1 LIRRETQICYDR
13 DVPLLDHFHPPL
25 SVSHPWMGFHST
37 WATTMAQVLNRE
49 LLPGDYCAIPNVQL
63 GGQDGIDVFEVQ
75 VLRDFGGP
83 QLRAAVELV
92 SPANKDRPGQRRAF
106 AIKCASYLQRGV
118 SVVVID
124 VVTERTADLHAQL
137 METLNLATANPWRP
151 ASNLYAVAYRTATP
165 ADGGQPQLE
174 AWPEPLRLAEPLATL
189 PLWIDTDLPLPLHLE
204 ESYLAAC
211 ESLRIRV

>member
-63 GGQDGIDVFEVQ
+63 GGQDGIDVFEVR
-75 VLRDFGGP
+75 VLRHFGGP

-124 VVTERTADLHAQL
+124 VVTE
-137 METLNLATANPWRP
+137 
-151 ASNLYAVAYRTATP
+151 RTATP

>member
-1 LIRRETQICYDR
+1 
-13 DVPLLDHFHPPL
+13 
-25 SVSHPWMGFHST
+25 
-37 WATTMAQVLNRE
+37 MAPALNRE
-49 LLPGDYCAIPNVQL
+49 LPPEDYRAIPNVQL
-63 GGQDGIDVFEVQ
+63 GDIDVFEVQ
-75 VLRDFGGP
+75 VLRDFARP

-124 VVTERTADLHAQL
+124 VVTERPADLHAQL
-137 METLNLATANPWRP
+137 METLNLAEPTPWRSP
-151 ASNLYAVAYRTATP
+151 SNLCAVAYRTAAP
-165 ADGGQPQLE
+165 AGGQPKLE
-174 AWPEPLRLAEPLATL
+174 AWPEPLRLAEPLPTL
-189 PLWIDTDLPLPLHLE
+189 PLCIDADLPLPLQLE